1 MKTLIAIFLS
11 LHFLTASAVYTSES
25 SFSSLRMLEAKQ
37 SNMFLVKAGKQWKGA
52 EVEVRTEGG
61 EVVMH
66 QKLTKNR
73 FSIDFKN
80 VKSGIYTIKIS
91 KGQRAKEFKFSRLDL

>member
-25 SFSSLRMLEAKQ
+25 AFSSLRVLETKQ
-37 SNMFLVKAGKQWKGA
+37 SNLFLVKAGKQWKGA
-52 EVEVRTEGG
+52 EVEVMSENG
-61 EVVMH
+61 EIVMR
-66 QKLTKNR
+66 QKLGKNR

-80 VKSGIYTIKIS
+80 VKSGTYTIKIS
-91 KGQRAKEFKFSRLDL
+91 KGEKAKEFKFSRH